1 MVKLIKKIAVIVL
14 IALIHFGSSVLIVAT
29 SMSVLTA
36 VSSVPAEPTFG
47 VRLLVAA
54 TRILHFPIVS
64 LSWYPRP
71 WFPGNWI
78 YVPIIVNSFIWAV
91 GIYVLYLVGK
101 KTMWFWVQ
109 RSAFRVIKK
118 RKH

>member
-1 MVKLIKKIAVIVL
+1 MLNFIKNFFVIGLIAV
-14 IALIHFGSSVLIVAT
+14 IHFGSSVLIVAT

-36 VSSVPAEPTFG
+36 VNSVPAEPTFG
-47 VRLLVAA
+47 VRILVVA

-64 LSWYPRP
+64 LAWYPRP

-91 GIYVLYLVGK
+91 GIYVLYLLGK
-101 KTMWFWVQ
+101 KI
-109 RSAFRVIKK
+109 RAYYRNGK
-118 RKH
+118 